1 MSTKPKYQQALSAV
15 YEELGTDEHGLQQS
29 AATQRLEQ
37 YGPNALNQQKATS
50 LLQKFIAQ
58 FKDFMIIVLPPLLG
72 KPSMP
77 LSSYWWWY

>member
-1 MSTKPKYQQALSAV
+1 MPEKELTMSTKPKYQQALSAV

-50 LLQKFIAQ
+50 LLQKF
-58 FKDFMIIVLPPLLG
+58 MR
-72 KPSMP
+72 
-77 LSSYWWWY
+77 SSRIS